1 MLHAFRS
8 SAIRATMGPSTVKLK
23 DLMKGRP
30 VTIYL
35 VLPIEPTSN
44 AAGVNATMRR
54 EESFFQD
61 YWPMEAER

>member
-1 MLHAFRS
+1 VHAQS
-8 SAIRATMGPSTVKLK
+8 PKVTVKF
-23 DLMKGRP
+23 P
-30 VTIYL
+30 VLLTVTFGNQPMQNDL

-44 AAGVNATMRR
+44 AAGVNATRRR